1 MHSFGLLPNDN
12 DAQLVHVANLL
23 PPAQRA
29 QALAHMRWCA
39 RTPFATV
46 ELMELNDELV
56 GYCTG
61 IRFGTTARIAHF
73 FLHPSVKDPAFGQVF
88 ADDFWDHLLV
98 GGASGVH
105 VQCTPDKVP
114 LWESIGFAVYDRFV
128 QYGGGLFLEA
138 QRDEVLLLEPVHT
151 LALLH
156 LDRKATGEERT
167 PLLLEHRYAAQG
179 YEEHGTLRGGLL
191 PVLGHGYIVADAP
204 EVGLELQRWLLPVQ
218 THIIVPEANEAAC
231 AHLHERGY
239 RVQGTSVRLV
249 RGALPHFRPEMVFAW
264 PW

>member
-1 MHSFGLLPNDN
+1 MHPNRMQNPDN
-12 DAQLVHVANLL
+12 DAQLVAAAQLVPH
-23 PPAQRA
+23 AQRA
-29 QALAHMRWCA
+29 PLLGHLRWCA
-39 RTPFATV
+39 RTPYAR
-46 ELMELNDELV
+46 LHMLLV
-56 GYCTG
+56 NNEPMGFCTAVLLG
-61 IRFGTTARIAHF
+61 ATARIAHCVA
-73 FLHPSVKDPAFGQVF
+73 HPAHHPA
-88 ADDFWDHLLV
+88 LLIR
-98 GGASGVH
+98 H
-105 VQCTPDKVP
+105 VQAFAAELEQLGARSVHLQCAPAEVP
-114 LWESIGFAVYDRFV
+114 LWESIGFAVCDRFV

-179 YEEHGTLRGGLL
+179 YVEHGTLRGGLL

-239 RVQGTSVRLV
+239 RVQGTSVRMV